1 MSRYIGKQ
9 PVSGNFVKLDA
20 ITTSATA
27 TYALQSGGSAF
38 TPQSV
43 NQMIVSLNGVIQAP
57 TSAFTLSGSN
67 IVFDSALTSSDVIDF
82 ILVLGDVNDIGTPSD
97 NTVATTKIVNNAVTA
112 DKLASTLDLSSKT
125 LTIPDNNITKAKTN
139 FISTGTDYTGTGLDI
154 KGDGS
159 SNGRLGLLCSA
170 GTHGVAIE
178 SPDHS
183 AGQSYT
189 IKLPDNQI
197 AVDKMIKI
205 KSISGSGNTAI
216 GQAEFVDAPSGSHT
230 LLSTSTVSSPVSSV
244 DITSNID
251 ATYKRYMIDI
261 INLVPSSDAVHLY
274 LRLNDGSSFK
284 SNAGY
289 GYTAIFHGSDDGS
302 STFGNRRKDSA
313 ASQVELANEVG
324 SSTDESLHGRVFLYD
339 PYQASVDYRGSYY
352 MVSSR
357 GDNVTEMMGVFRYD
371 RHQLSVGNEPCSGVQ
386 FFMQSGNIASCVIKL
401 YGIS

>member
-1 MSRYIGKQ
+1 MAYIGN
-9 PVSGNFVKLDA
+9 PPISGNFQVCDA
-20 ITTSATA
+20 ISVVNGQAAYTMQVSSANV
-27 TYALQSGGSAF
+27 SPESA
-38 TPQSV
+38 
-43 NQMIVSLNGVIQAP
+43 NHMLVSLNGVLQKP
-57 TSAFTLSGSN
+57 NSSFTISGSTITFASN
-67 IVFDSALTSSDVIDF
+67 LATGDVIDF
-82 ILVLGDVNDIGTPSD
+82 ILLLGNVNDIGTPSD
-97 NTVATTKIVNNAVTA
+97 ATVT
-112 DKLASTLDLSSKT
+112 D
-125 LTIPDNNITKAKTN
+125 AKTN
-139 FISTGTDYTGTGLDI
+139 FVSTSSGAGLQI
-154 KGDGS
+154 KGDGTTDGTLQLNCSQNSHGIKLKSPAHSTS
-159 SNGRLGLLCSA
+159 S
-170 GTHGVAIE
+170 
-178 SPDHS
+178 
-183 AGQSYT
+183 SYT
-189 IKLPDNQI
+189 LTFPGTDPS
-197 AVDKMIKI
+197 ADKFLKTD
-205 KSISGSGNTAI
+205 GSGNLS
-216 GQAEFVDAPSGSHT
+216 FVDAPSGSHT
-230 LLSTSTVSSPVSSV
+230 LLSTTTVSSDVSSV
-244 DITSNID
+244 DITSNIN

-289 GYTAIFHGSDDGS
+289 GYTSIFHGSDDGS

>member
-1 MSRYIGKQ
+1 MLL
-9 PVSGNFVKLDA
+9 GN
-20 ITTSATA
+20 
-27 TYALQSGGSAF
+27 
-38 TPQSV
+38 
-43 NQMIVSLNGVIQAP
+43 
-57 TSAFTLSGSN
+57 
-67 IVFDSALTSSDVIDF
+67 
-82 ILVLGDVNDIGTPSD
+82 VLDIGTPSD
-97 NTVATTKIVNNAVTA
+97 ATVTN
-112 DKLASTLDLSSKT
+112 
-125 LTIPDNNITKAKTN
+125 AKTN
-139 FISTGTDYTGTGLDI
+139 FVSTSSAAGLQI
-154 KGDGS
+154 KGDGTTDGTLQL
-159 SNGRLGLLCSA
+159 NCSQNS
-170 GTHGVAIE
+170 HGVKLK
-178 SPDHS
+178 SPAHS

-189 IKLPDNQI
+189 LTLP
-197 AVDKMIKI
+197 ATAPATDKILQTN
-205 KSISGSGNTAI
+205 SSGVLS
-216 GQAEFVDAPSGSHT
+216 FVDAPSGSHT
-230 LLSTSTVSSPVSSV
+230 LLSTTTVSSDVSSV
-244 DITSNID
+244 DITSNIN

-261 INLVPSSDAVHLY
+261 INLVPSSNAVHLY

-289 GYTAIFHGSDDGS
+289 GYTSIFHGSDDGS

-386 FFMQSGNIASCVIKL
+386 FYMQSGNIASCVIKL

>member
-1 MSRYIGKQ
+1 MAYIGN
-9 PVSGNFVKLDA
+9 PPITGNFQVCDA
-20 ITTSATA
+20 ISVVNGQAAYTMQVSSANVTPE
-27 TYALQSGGSAF
+27 SA
-38 TPQSV
+38 
-43 NQMIVSLNGVIQAP
+43 NHMLVSLNGVLQKP
-57 TSAFTLSGSN
+57 NSSFTISGSTITFASN
-67 IVFDSALTSSDVIDF
+67 LATGDVIDF
-82 ILVLGDVNDIGTPSD
+82 IILLGNVLDLGVPSD
-97 NTVATTKIVNNAVTA
+97 ATVTDAKANFVSTSS
-112 DKLASTLDLSSKT
+112 AS
-125 LTIPDNNITKAKTN
+125 
-139 FISTGTDYTGTGLDI
+139 GLQI
-154 KGDGS
+154 KGDGTTDGTLQL
-159 SNGRLGLLCSA
+159 NCSQNS
-170 GTHGVAIE
+170 HGVKLK
-178 SPDHS
+178 SPAHS

-189 IKLPDNQI
+189 LTLP
-197 AVDKMIKI
+197 ATAPATDKILQTN
-205 KSISGSGNTAI
+205 SSGVLS
-216 GQAEFVDAPSGSHT
+216 FVDAPSGSHT
-230 LLSTSTVSSPVSSV
+230 LLSTTTVSSDVSSV
-244 DITSNID
+244 DITSNIN

-261 INLVPSSDAVHLY
+261 INLVPSSDAKHLY

-386 FFMQSGNIASCVIKL
+386 FYMQSGNIASCVIKL

>member
-1 MSRYIGKQ
+1 M
-9 PVSGNFVKLDA
+9 L
-20 ITTSATA
+20 
-27 TYALQSGGSAF
+27 
-38 TPQSV
+38 
-43 NQMIVSLNGVIQAP
+43 VSLNGVLQKP
-57 TSAFTLSGSN
+57 GSSFTISGSTITFASN
-67 IVFDSALTSSDVIDF
+67 LATGDVIDF
-82 ILVLGDVNDIGTPSD
+82 IILLGNVLDLGVPSD
-97 NTVATTKIVNNAVTA
+97 STVTDAKANFV
-112 DKLASTLDLSSKT
+112 STSS
-125 LTIPDNNITKAKTN
+125 AA
-139 FISTGTDYTGTGLDI
+139 GLQI
-154 KGDGS
+154 KGDGTTDGTLQL
-159 SNGRLGLLCSA
+159 NCSQNS
-170 GTHGVAIE
+170 HGVKLK
-178 SPDHS
+178 SPAHS

-189 IKLPDNQI
+189 LTLP
-197 AVDKMIKI
+197 ATAPATDKILQTN
-205 KSISGSGNTAI
+205 SSGVLS
-216 GQAEFVDAPSGSHT
+216 FVDAPSGSHT
-230 LLSTSTVSSPVSSV
+230 LLSTTTVSSDVSSV
-244 DITSNID
+244 DITSNIN

-261 INLVPSSDAVHLY
+261 INLVPSSNAVHLY

-289 GYTAIFHGSDDGS
+289 GYTSIFHGSDDGS

-386 FFMQSGNIASCVIKL
+386 FYMQSGNIASCVIKL

>member
-1 MSRYIGKQ
+1 MAYIGKE
-9 PVSGNFVKLDA
+9 PAVGNFQVCDA
-20 ITTSATA
+20 ISVVNGQAAYTMQVSSANVTPE
-27 TYALQSGGSAF
+27 SA
-38 TPQSV
+38 
-43 NQMIVSLNGVIQAP
+43 NHMLVSLNGVLQKP
-57 TSAFTLSGSN
+57 NSSFTISGSTITFASN
-67 IVFDSALTSSDVIDF
+67 LATGDVIDF
-82 ILVLGDVNDIGTPSD
+82 IILLGNVLDLGVPSD
-97 NTVATTKIVNNAVTA
+97 ATVTN
-112 DKLASTLDLSSKT
+112 
-125 LTIPDNNITKAKTN
+125 AKTN
-139 FISTGTDYTGTGLDI
+139 FTSTSSAAGLQI
-154 KGDGS
+154 KGDGTTDGTLQL
-159 SNGRLGLLCSA
+159 NCSQNS
-170 GTHGVAIE
+170 HGVKLK
-178 SPDHS
+178 SPAHS

-189 IKLPDNQI
+189 LTLP
-197 AVDKMIKI
+197 ATAPATDKILQTN
-205 KSISGSGNTAI
+205 SSGVLS
-216 GQAEFVDAPSGSHT
+216 FVDAPSGSHT
-230 LLSTSTVSSPVSSV
+230 LLSTTTVSSDVSSV
-244 DITSNID
+244 DITSNIN

-261 INLVPSSDAVHLY
+261 INLVPSSNAVHLY

-289 GYTAIFHGSDDGS
+289 GYTSIFHGSDDGS

-386 FFMQSGNIASCVIKL
+386 FYMQSGNIASCVIKL

>member
-1 MSRYIGKQ
+1 MAYIGN
-9 PVSGNFVKLDA
+9 PPITGNFQVCDA
-20 ITTSATA
+20 ISVVNGQAAYTMQVSSTNVTPESANHM
-27 TYALQSGGSAF
+27 L
-38 TPQSV
+38 
-43 NQMIVSLNGVIQAP
+43 VSLNGVLQKP
-57 TSAFTLSGSN
+57 GSSFTISGSTITFASN
-67 IVFDSALTSSDVIDF
+67 LATGDVIDF
-82 ILVLGDVNDIGTPSD
+82 IILLGNVLDLGVPSD
-97 NTVATTKIVNNAVTA
+97 ATVTN
-112 DKLASTLDLSSKT
+112 
-125 LTIPDNNITKAKTN
+125 AKTN
-139 FISTGTDYTGTGLDI
+139 FVSTSSAAGLQI
-154 KGDGS
+154 KGDGTTDGTLQL
-159 SNGRLGLLCSA
+159 NCSQNS
-170 GTHGVAIE
+170 HGVKLK
-178 SPDHS
+178 SPAHS

-189 IKLPDNQI
+189 LTLP
-197 AVDKMIKI
+197 ATAPATDKILQTN
-205 KSISGSGNTAI
+205 SSGVLS
-216 GQAEFVDAPSGSHT
+216 FVDAPSGSHT
-230 LLSTSTVSSPVSSV
+230 LLSTTTVSSDVSSV
-244 DITSNID
+244 DITSNIN

-261 INLVPSSDAVHLY
+261 INLVPSSNAVHLY

-289 GYTAIFHGSDDGS
+289 GYTSIFHGSDDGS

-386 FFMQSGNIASCVIKL
+386 FYMQSGNIASCVIKL

>member
-1 MSRYIGKQ
+1 MAYIGNS
-9 PVSGNFVKLDA
+9 PVIGNFQVCDA
-20 ITTSATA
+20 ISVVNGQAAYTMQVSSANVTPE
-27 TYALQSGGSAF
+27 SA
-38 TPQSV
+38 
-43 NQMIVSLNGVIQAP
+43 NHMLVSLNGVLQKP
-57 TSAFTLSGSN
+57 GSSFTISGSTITFASN
-67 IVFDSALTSSDVIDF
+67 LATGDVIDF
-82 ILVLGDVNDIGTPSD
+82 IILLGNVLDLGVPSD
-97 NTVATTKIVNNAVTA
+97 ATVTN
-112 DKLASTLDLSSKT
+112 
-125 LTIPDNNITKAKTN
+125 AKTN
-139 FISTGTDYTGTGLDI
+139 FTSTSSAAGLQI
-154 KGDGS
+154 KGDGTTDGTLQLNCSQNSHGIKLS
-159 SNGRLGLLCSA
+159 SPA
-170 GTHGVAIE
+170 
-178 SPDHS
+178 HS
-183 AGQSYT
+183 SGQSYT
-189 IKLPDNQI
+189 LKFPTENV
-197 AVDKMIKI
+197 AADKILKVA
-205 KSISGSGNTAI
+205 SVSGSGTTGI
-216 GQAEFVDAPSGSHT
+216 GQLSFVDEPSGSHT

-386 FFMQSGNIASCVIKL
+386 FYMQSGNIASCVIKL